1 MLDSLRKKIES
12 FIVVVKK
19 TNEEESGKE
28 VIEPGKIT
36 KIKYA
41 LSDKIKFSE
50 EDIEKI
56 IENFKFELIQADVA
70 YGTSEKITNMIKKEL
85 SGKEIQKSELNSF
98 VRVVFRKV
106 LLEILNS
113 ANDLDF
119 FDKVKNSEK
128 PFKIIFFGIN
138 GSGKTTT
145 IAKVASLL
153 LKKKFSVVLAAA
165 DTFRAGAIEQIEKH
179 AQNLNVKV
187 IKHKKGADA
196 AAVIY
201 DAIAHAKS
209 KAIDVVLADTAGRM
223 QTNINLM
230 DEMKKICRVNKPD
243 MKIFVGDALTGND
256 AVSQAEIF
264 EKEVGI
270 DAVILTKMDA
280 DVKGGCALSII
291 DTIKKPIIF
300 IGVGQKYS
308 DLLKF
313 DKEWF
318 VEKIIEA

>member
-1 MLDSLRKKIES
+1 MFDSLRKKVES
-12 FIVVVKK
+12 FIGVIRK
-19 TNEEESGKE
+19 TKEEESEKE
-28 VIEPGKIT
+28 VIELGKIT
-36 KIKYA
+36 KIKYT
-41 LSDKIKFSE
+41 LSDKIKFSK
-50 EDIEKI
+50 EDIESI
-56 IENFKFELIQADVA
+56 IENFRFELIQADVA
-70 YGTSEKITNMIKKEL
+70 YETSERIADMIKEEL
-85 SGKEIQKSELNSF
+85 SGKEIQKNELNSF
-98 VRVVFRKV
+98 VRGIFRKV

-113 ANDLDF
+113 AEDLDF

-145 IAKVASLL
+145 IAKVAYLL
-153 LKKKFSVVLAAA
+153 LKKNFSVVFAAA

-179 AQNLNVKV
+179 AQNLNVRV
-187 IKHKKGADA
+187 IKHKKGADS

-209 KAIDVVLADTAGRM
+209 KGIDVVLADTAGRM

-256 AVSQAEIF
+256 AISQAEMF
-264 EKEVGI
+264 EKEIGI

-291 DTIKKPIIF
+291 NTIKKPIIF
-300 IGVGQKYS
+300 IGVGQRYE
-308 DLLKF
+308 DLVEF

-318 VEKIIEA
+318 VDKIVGK

>member
-1 MLDSLRKKIES
+1 MFDSLRKKVES
-12 FIVVVKK
+12 FIGVIRK
-19 TNEEESGKE
+19 TKEEESEKE
-28 VIEPGKIT
+28 VIELGKIT
-36 KIKYA
+36 KIKYT
-41 LSDKIKFSE
+41 LSDKIKFSK
-50 EDIEKI
+50 EDIESI
-56 IENFKFELIQADVA
+56 IENFRFELIQADVA
-70 YGTSEKITNMIKKEL
+70 YETSERIADMIKEEL
-85 SGKEIQKSELNSF
+85 SGKEIQKNELNSF
-98 VRVVFRKV
+98 VRGIFRKV

-113 ANDLDF
+113 AKDLDF

-145 IAKVASLL
+145 IAKVAYLL
-153 LKKKFSVVLAAA
+153 LKKNFSVVFAAA

-179 AQNLNVKV
+179 AQNLNVRV
-187 IKHKKGADA
+187 IKHKKGADS

-209 KAIDVVLADTAGRM
+209 KGIDVVLADTAGRM

-256 AVSQAEIF
+256 AISQAEMF
-264 EKEVGI
+264 EKEIGI

-291 DTIKKPIIF
+291 NTIKKPIIF
-300 IGVGQKYS
+300 IGVGQRYE
-308 DLLKF
+308 DLVEF

-318 VEKIIEA
+318 VDKIVGK